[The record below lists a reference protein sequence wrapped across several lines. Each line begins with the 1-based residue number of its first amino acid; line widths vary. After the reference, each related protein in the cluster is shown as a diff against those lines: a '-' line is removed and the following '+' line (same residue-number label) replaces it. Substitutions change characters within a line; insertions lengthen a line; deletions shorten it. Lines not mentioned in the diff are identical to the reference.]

1 MTIAKVSSGQP
12 LKIPAAAFNAFV
24 EAANAHQNS
33 QHAQSSD
40 ARSTPVAVGMISVRN
55 DTGAPRDRFTIVGI
69 DSPVISP
76 TDNPLSWQDH
86 LVFLGASAQTEA
98 HKNRYGILQ
107 EPLAA
112 GAIGRALV
120 SGVSIAR
127 IFVKDVVHDHARIA
141 AGTLETAQS
150 GSAQIIWKEPGLGD
164 RWGVVR
170 IPVESSSGGPGVM
183 ARTSVWANAT
193 GQIADGA
200 ALAATQDNQ
209 VLLRVS
215 GKLTWLTAESDSVL
229 RLSPFGLGFGKI
241 NSAYVDSGQT
251 QEGYVFT
258 VSQTGTAEFSRN
270 LTLGQGWGKLTS
282 TPGRL
287 TVTLNAVG
295 DYASITNNGIE
306 LFRRSVS
313 TIPMVKIDLNSYS
326 AWSNFRT
333 MSIREIDICDGG
345 RPKKMLVLASPPF

>member
-1 MTIAKVSSGQP
+1 MIIAKVSSGQP

-24 EAANAHQNS
+24 EAANAHQSS

-40 ARSTPVAVGMISVRN
+40 ARSAPAPGGMMSIRN
-55 DTGAPRDRFTIVGI
+55 DTGIPRDRFSVIGI
-69 DSPVISP
+69 DTPLISP
-76 TDNPLSWQDH
+76 ADNPQVWQDH
-86 LVFLGASAQTEA
+86 LVFRGSSAQTEV

-107 EPLAA
+107 EPIAA
-112 GAIGRALV
+112 GAIGRVLV

-164 RWGVVR
+164 RWAVIR
-170 IPVESSSGGPGVM
+170 IPIESSSGGPGEM

-241 NSAYVDSGQT
+241 NAAYVDSGQT
-251 QEGYVFT
+251 QEGWVFT
-258 VSQTGTAEFSRN
+258 VSHTGIAEFSRN
-270 LTLGQGWGKLTS
+270 LTLGQGAGKLTS

-287 TVTLNAVG
+287 TVTQNAVG
-295 DYASITNNGIE
+295 DYATISNTGIE

-326 AWSNFRT
+326 AWSNLRT
-333 MSIREIDICDGG
+333 MSIREIDVCDGG
-345 RPKKMLVLASPPF
+345 RPKKMLVLASQPF